1 MRNLNQK
8 NYFDTFNDYEDNEP
22 VHIRT
27 YAQAVAA
34 GEFSRRLTWLQ
45 EAERKALAEQRK
57 ARQVERRKAKA
68 LKSIEWLLDSD
79 TPPRSRKIN

>member
-1 MRNLNQK
+1 MRNSNQQ
-8 NYFDTFNDYEDNEP
+8 NYFDTFNDYEDDEP

-34 GEFSRRLTWLQ
+34 GEFSRRLNWAQ
-45 EAERKALAEQRK
+45 EAERTSSAEQRK
-57 ARQVERRKAKA
+57 ARQIERRKAKA

-79 TPPRSRKIN
+79 TKPRTRKVN